1 MKISFEG
8 ERYSNLNPEALE
20 LLKKMLV
27 ANPKQ
32 RITANEALSHSFFR
46 GMEGLDMDEKV
57 SSPCHTE
64 ASEKRRVFYTVK

>member
-1 MKISFEG
+1 MKINFEG
-8 ERYSNLNPEALE
+8 ERYSNLNSEALE

-32 RITANEALSHSFFR
+32 RITAKEALSHGFFK
-46 GMEGLDMDEKV
+46 GMEGLDTNEKV

-64 ASEKRRVFYTVK
+64 TSEKRKVFYTVK